1 MDIQHFTDN
10 VKYAATY
17 NAADKLSKLSL
28 ETPDVINIGTDTS
41 VPALV
46 QTFVNSQSQLTGTL
60 FHIVGQAVSQDVVI
74 DGRNVTPAQQKILL
88 SELASKQNLFSRQ
101 LEHSLD
107 QHIKLRQGIDSREDS
122 HLINQPPVNFGPE
135 AKVSDTGM
143 RLLTEFSGDS
153 LHNERELTQF
163 FRDIFALAKTGN
175 LTEEATMGV
184 VLRKL
189 QGSANILIQAF
200 IDKQGG
206 LVNIKLPQLVGH
218 LEKKFLPTCTP
229 MAAISQLHTLQQNT
243 LSYSQLH
250 ATVQK
255 LAKLACRLE
264 SEENKPT
271 LTGVKEVS
279 GFLMALASQD
289 RQFINTE
296 NARREGQN
304 LPSLNL
310 DQMTDALIK
319 RQADGLQFSEQYV
332 LQVGCPDPEQIG
344 AVQHRTP
351 VVPQPRGAGRGRTFR
366 GRYTSNRFPPQ
377 DQPHTPLNRGRGAF
391 RRGNLRGGR
400 NGPSNRRLGNNKFV
414 TNSMVGVN
422 RNECLLCG
430 SPEHGFKDDKCPY
443 QGQVLQQSPCK
454 HCFLGGHPHSKCLSL
469 SRPPQA
475 DNWQMGDM

>member
-107 QHIKLRQGIDSREDS
+107 QHIKLQQGIDSREDS

-153 LHNERELTQF
+153 MHNERELTQF

-243 LSYSQLH
+243 LSYSQLQ

-351 VVPQPRGAGRGRTFR
+351 VVPQNF
-366 GRYTSNRFPPQ
+366 
-377 DQPHTPLNRGRGAF
+377 
-391 RRGNLRGGR
+391 
-400 NGPSNRRLGNNKFV
+400 
-414 TNSMVGVN
+414 
-422 RNECLLCG
+422 
-430 SPEHGFKDDKCPY
+430 
-443 QGQVLQQSPCK
+443 QG
-454 HCFLGGHPHSKCLSL
+454 
-469 SRPPQA
+469 
-475 DNWQMGDM
+475 

>member
-1 MDIQHFTDN
+1 MDIQNFNDN
-10 VKYAATY
+10 AKYAATY
-17 NAADKLSKLSL
+17 TAADRLSKMSL
-28 ETPDVINIGTDTS
+28 ETPDVINMGTDTS

-46 QTFVNSQSQLTGTL
+46 QTFVNSQSQLTDTL
-60 FHIVGQAVSQDVVI
+60 FNIVGQAVSQDVVI
-74 DGRNVTPAQQKILL
+74 DGRNVTPAQQKTLL
-88 SELASKQNLFSRQ
+88 TNLASKQNLFSRQ

-107 QHIKLRQGIDSREDS
+107 QHIKLQQGIDSREDL
-122 HLINQPPVNFGPE
+122 HLINTPPVNFGTE

-153 LHNERELTQF
+153 MQNERELTQF

-206 LVNIKLPQLVGH
+206 LINIKLPQLVGH
-218 LEKKFLPTCTP
+218 LERKFLTTCTP
-229 MAAISQLHTLQQNT
+229 MAAISQLHTLQQNS
-243 LSYSQLH
+243 LSYSQLQ

-255 LAKLACRLE
+255 LARLACRLE
-264 SEENKPT
+264 NEENKPT
-271 LTGVKEVS
+271 LTGVKEIS
-279 GFLMALASQD
+279 GFIMALSSQD

-304 LPSLNL
+304 LPPLNL

-319 RQADGLQFSEQYV
+319 RQADGLQFSDQYV
-332 LQVGCPDPEQIG
+332 LQVDHEQIG
-344 AVQHRTP
+344 NVQNRTP
-351 VVPQPRGAGRGRTFR
+351 VVPQPRGTGRGRIFR
-366 GRYTSNRFPPQ
+366 GKYTSNRFPTQ
-377 DQPHTPLNRGRGAF
+377 DQPQTPLNRGRGAF
-391 RRGNLRGGR
+391 RRGNFRGGGR
-400 NGPSNRRLGNNKFV
+400 NGPTNRRIGTKPFV
-414 TNSMVGVN
+414 TNAMVGVG

-430 SPEHGFKDDKCPY
+430 SPEHGFKDEKCPY
-443 QGQVLQQSPCK
+443 QGQILQQSPCK
-454 HCFLGGHPHSKCLSL
+454 HCFLGGHPHSKCLTL

-475 DNWQMGDM
+475 DNWQIGEM